1 MELKPLLKQM
11 IDVKASDIFVV
22 VGKPI
27 TYSLAGQ
34 LVETDGERLS
44 PEQTK
49 EIVEADYEMDV
60 HIDVKHANVAIL
72 KDKKASLDIIYK
84 NHFPA
89 SDEFLQS
96 SRGITRK

>member
-44 PEQTK
+44 QE
-49 EIVEADYEMDV
+49 
-60 HIDVKHANVAIL
+60 
-72 KDKKASLDIIYK
+72 
-84 NHFPA
+84 
-89 SDEFLQS
+89 
-96 SRGITRK
+96 